1 MIRDFRAS
9 PKQRFLS
16 DIRFFWPDVL
26 AGIALLFLLLL
37 IGASAAII

>member
-26 AGIALLFLLLL
+26 AGVALLLLLLL
-37 IGASAAII
+37 IGASAALL

>member
-16 DIRFFWPDVL
+16 DVCFFWPDVL
-26 AGIALLFLLLL
+26 AGIALLILLLL
-37 IGASAAII
+37 IGASAALL